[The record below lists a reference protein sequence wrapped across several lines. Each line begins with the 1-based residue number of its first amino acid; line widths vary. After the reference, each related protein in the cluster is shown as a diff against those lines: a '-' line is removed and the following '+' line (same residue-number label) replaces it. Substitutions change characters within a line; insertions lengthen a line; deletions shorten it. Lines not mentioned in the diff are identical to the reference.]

1 VPAECP
7 VRVLRVAED
16 NDEMLGY
23 VGSLGLRPG
32 ALVTI
37 AQHAPFGGPL
47 TIDIAGVRTAIA
59 RDIARLVTV
68 EAVEA
73 TA

>member
-1 VPAECP
+1 MSPAERP

-32 ALVTI
+32 ALVTV
-37 AQHAPFGGPL
+37 AEHAPFGGP
-47 TIDIAGVRTAIA
+47 THDRYRWCSHRNRA
-59 RDIARLVTV
+59 
-68 EAVEA
+68 
-73 TA
+73 